1 MLGVAM
7 ARAGRGDRAIRLLDD
22 GVARTTALGVN
33 AYLARWTAHLAEGQ
47 LAAGQVDRARATAER
62 ARELAAAH
70 RERGHEAEA
79 LLLLAEAE
87 ASADPEAA
95 AGHRRDALALAE
107 ELDLKPLAVRCHL
120 SLAGPGAGS
129 RERVTH
135 LIEALDLGASMD
147 LGVWLDRAVS
157 TFRRLGHLVV
167 LPRDRVELHAF
178 LAQRW
183 AADPDVKVILDRR
196 RGPRTRGVPPPGV
209 IVVES

>member
-33 AYLARWTAHLAEGQ
+33 AYLARWTAYLAEGQ

-95 AGHRRDALALAE
+95 AGHRRDALTLAE

-120 SLAGPGAGS
+120 SLAGPAAGS

-135 LIEALDLGASMD
+135 LIEALDLGAGMD

-157 TFRRLGHLVV
+157 AFRRLGHLFV
-167 LPRDRVELHAF
+167 LPRDRAELHAF
-178 LAQRW
+178 LGQRW

-196 RGPRTRGVPPPGV
+196 RGSRTRGVPPPGV